1 MRVEGKVL
9 VAIDCRSTLAKNYCW
24 GQDGL
29 TCARWTLIL
38 ILRLFLIRK
47 SLRAAAASLL
57 SLKAGGITL
66 EVVTCVKRSPGIVE
80 VGLGIGDESRLRE
93 AEAAFTSVPDPKVG
107 P

>member
-1 MRVEGKVL
+1 M
-9 VAIDCRSTLAKNYCW
+9 
-24 GQDGL
+24 
-29 TCARWTLIL
+29 
-38 ILRLFLIRK
+38 
-47 SLRAAAASLL
+47 L

-93 AEAAFTSVPDPKVG
+93 AEAAFTSVPDPKVD

>member
-1 MRVEGKVL
+1 M
-9 VAIDCRSTLAKNYCW
+9 N
-24 GQDGL
+24 
-29 TCARWTLIL
+29 
-38 ILRLFLIRK
+38 RK

-57 SLKAGGITL
+57 SLKAGGITP

-107 P
+107 RGGRCLLFLNDAMF